1 MLKVCVCLSSTSK
14 RTRTDI
20 LGNNADK
27 LGVEVVLPQPK
38 LNFPQI
44 FREDIILLKS
54 YSTLLVSQYWDMKII
69 LQQNQIK
76 NEWYFPTSQKDV
88 TEKKFWKWISPENYP
103 KKKNPFSFSREFFSY
118 FPSLGKFFPDSFGCR
133 LLEMGGSRRGMC
145 F

>member
-44 FREDIILLKS
+44 FREDIILLKILL
-54 YSTLLVSQYWDMKII
+54 YSTGFSVLRHED
-69 LQQNQIK
+69 
-76 NEWYFPTSQKDV
+76 YFTTKSNK
-88 TEKKFWKWISPENYP
+88 E
-103 KKKNPFSFSREFFSY
+103 
-118 FPSLGKFFPDSFGCR
+118 
-133 LLEMGGSRRGMC
+133 
-145 F
+145 